1 MDEEL
6 DLNKRQ
12 QRAADFLSLQEA
24 LSGTSYGVSSRRAKK
39 AQALLERGGID
50 VAAATEAGN
59 YGDVLRRQ
67 AEGGALGGKRS
78 KLRQTAIAGKEIE
91 REGDLAKSRGE
102 EDIARAYANMQE
114 TFTSGLGTDAGLDS
128 PAMLAAIARYQEG
141 RASDTTRYLGEIER
155 RTSDRQ
161 IANMNQI
168 ASVLDETGALI
179 ESLKMLDDEKR
190 AYRRAFYVN
199 TALAGINT
207 TANVISSLSG
217 GGGGDTPQVQSA
229 APRGDIASWHS
240 AMFPG

>member
-6 DLNKRQ
+6 DLNRRQ

-24 LSGTSYGVSSRRAKK
+24 LEGTSYGVSSRRAKK

-50 VAAATEAGN
+50 VAAATEAGD
-59 YGDVLRRQ
+59 YGNILANQ
-67 AEGGALGGKRS
+67 AAGGALGGKRS
-78 KLRQTAIAGKEIE
+78 KMRQLAIRSKEFE

-102 EDIARAYANMQE
+102 EDIARAYQNMQE
-114 TFTSGLGTDAGLDS
+114 TFTAGLGTDASLDS
-128 PAMLAAIARYQEG
+128 PALFAAIARYQEG

-161 IANMNQI
+161 AANMGEI
-168 ASVLDETGALI
+168 AAALDETGALV

-199 TALAGINT
+199 TAFATVNSA
-207 TANVISSLSG
+207 ANLISSLSG
-217 GGGGDTPQVQSA
+217 GGGTQATQVGAPTPVARPSE
-229 APRGDIASWHS
+229 
-240 AMFPG
+240 